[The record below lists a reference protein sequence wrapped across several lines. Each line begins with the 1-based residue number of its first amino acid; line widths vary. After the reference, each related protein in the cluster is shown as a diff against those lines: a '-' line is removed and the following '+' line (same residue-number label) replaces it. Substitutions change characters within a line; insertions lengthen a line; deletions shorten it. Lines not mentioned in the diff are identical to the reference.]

1 MDLCCSTAVSRRAFL
16 RMAGLM
22 AVGLALPNPV
32 FGASPQETAR
42 RLIERYATDRQD
54 PWLVM
59 HGIRALGRG
68 FSLGDVSAVDY
79 LLTNDVRAKDVNGK
93 SSYLYVPRT
102 VEGHSNVALKT
113 LLEAGVPREQQVQVD
128 GRRYHLSDLAEGA
141 KALFAFDPKT
151 FDRDDL
157 AWSLV
162 AFSELRADEWT
173 NAYGQR
179 IRLKEVV
186 AFGFETIVEATRG
199 MMSYAEANRP
209 LPQKFPIH
217 GFTCGGTHLAYG
229 LVAAARH
236 GYAGPFRRTL
246 QEQLD
251 LVVYRLWADPDMID
265 RFYAKLPSTPLVE
278 ANRLEAKL
286 KFVGHAF
293 EVLHYAKRHGLFTPT
308 PAQKARMEEGLAALQ
323 RIFSAEAALDLKM
336 VKAQDR
342 SLYSLFIGD
351 LCHAYRG
358 VGLA

>member
-1 MDLCCSTAVSRRAFL
+1 MGQCCCNVVSRRAFL
-16 RMAGLM
+16 R
-22 AVGLALPNPV
+22 AVGVGAVALALPNPV
-32 FGASPQETAR
+32 FGESPQEAAR
-42 RLIERYATDRQD
+42 RLIERYAADRQD

-79 LLTNDVRAKDVNGK
+79 LLANDVRAKEVNK
-93 SSYLYVPRT
+93 KLSYLYVPRT

-141 KALFAFDPKT
+141 KELFAFDPKT

-157 AWSLV
+157 AWSII
-162 AFSELRADEWT
+162 AFSELRAEEWT
-173 NAYGQR
+173 NAYGQKV
-179 IRLKEVV
+179 RLKDVV
-186 AFGFETIVEATRG
+186 AFGFDAIVEATRG
-199 MMSYAEANRP
+199 MGSYAEANQP

-217 GFTCGGTHLAYG
+217 GFTCGGTHLAYS
-229 LVAAARH
+229 LVVAARR
-236 GYAGPFRRTL
+236 GFAGAYHRTL

-251 LVVYRLWADPDMID
+251 LMAYRLWAEPDLID
-265 RFYAKLPSTPLVE
+265 RFYAGVPSTPWEE

-293 EVLHYAKRHGLFTPT
+293 EVLHYAKRHALFTPT
-308 PAQKARMEEGLAALQ
+308 PAQKARMEDGVAALHQ
-323 RIFSAEAALDLKM
+323 IFSAVAALDLKM
-336 VKAQDR
+336 VKAKDR

-358 VGLA
+358 VRLA